1 MPLTD
6 ELYKRMVL
14 TEEQV
19 LELVSAILDVISV
32 SLNSKEFQTF
42 IGLLW

>member
-19 LELVSAILDVISV
+19 LELVSAILDVIQ
-32 SLNSKEFQTF
+32 FF
-42 IGLLW
+42 